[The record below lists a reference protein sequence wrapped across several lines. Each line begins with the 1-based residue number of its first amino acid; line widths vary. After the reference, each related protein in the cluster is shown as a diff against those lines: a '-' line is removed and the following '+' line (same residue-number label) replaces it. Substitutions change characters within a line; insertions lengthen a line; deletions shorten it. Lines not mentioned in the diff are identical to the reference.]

1 MQTFLK
7 KLVDHIWE
15 THADNLGDL
24 CIVTPNRRAGLFI
37 RKYITDKI
45 RKPTWAPRI
54 LSIEDFINKI
64 SGLTICDHLTL
75 LFEFYTVYRT
85 LEKEKADEPDAF
97 FSWAPALLRD
107 FDDIDNALAE
117 PGKLYA
123 FLEDIRYIDTWNP
136 DGRELTDFQKNYLSF
151 IKKLKT
157 YHRELKEHL
166 TGKNLAWQGLSSR
179 LAAQKLSAEKHDIP
193 WRHVVFAGFNALSQA
208 EETIIGTLLKK
219 QTATYIP
226 DTDPFYIDDPDH
238 EAGRFIRKY
247 HKLFDPKTMEAGE
260 DGFHDDKKNIRILGV
275 AKNVNQA
282 RLAGNLLQNEPGLST
297 DENTAVV
304 LANENLLIPML
315 NTLPANI
322 GSLNVTMGYPLTK
335 TNMFSFFDA
344 LFRLQLR
351 AILPGRDKNNQ
362 FAFYHKD
369 LLALLSHS
377 NSSLLWD
384 LKKGDEK
391 TTAMLKKLNA
401 SNQSFIT
408 FDELAGMSE
417 EAHIFKD
424 AFSFMNTNWQNDPQK
439 AFSDMIRLTE
449 KFDRLYREKAGK
461 QGGDI
466 IQTPFF
472 VDFES
477 LYYFGKIFRQ
487 VLNLLNGYPFLGS
500 VRTLYKLFRQTTS
513 ETSLSFTG
521 EPLEGLQIMGMLETR
536 TLDFDHVIL
545 LSANE
550 NILPRPKSSYSFIPY
565 EVRKSFGL
573 RLYLDQDAIYAY
585 HFYRLLQRAKNIYLI
600 YNTET
605 QDVGSSEKSRFITQ
619 LQYELPIYN
628 PRVHIHEEIVSLPPP
643 LDTGDH
649 AIIIRKTPDILQRLD
664 EISEKGFSPSAL
676 STYINCPLQFY
687 LDRLARIDEAEE
699 VEETLEA
706 RTIGSVAHGVLEK
719 LFQPHIGQV
728 LRKKHISAM
737 QEQLEATLNN
747 EFSKEYKGGDT
758 TRGKNLLLYHLTLRY
773 LENILKAEAKAIE
786 RAAANNETI
795 TILALEKELQ
805 ATITLHEGSDKEKT
819 VRLKGLADR
828 IDRKGRVIRVIDYKT
843 GRIGPYELSFKE
855 WNTPFSKSDKAKNF
869 QLLFYAYMYS
879 RMNDLETDIEPGI
892 LSLRSPAKG
901 LQTMSHPGGEG
912 ILKKDDIQA
921 FEEELKSLLVELLD
935 PEVPFAQ
942 TDDIGNCQYCLF
954 SKMCRRF

>member
-1 MQTFLK
+1 MESFLK

-15 THADNLGDL
+15 THAGNLGDL

-37 RKYITDKI
+37 RKNITDKI
-45 RKPTWAPRI
+45 NKPTWAPEI
-54 LSIEDFINKI
+54 LSIEDFLNKI

-75 LFEFYTVYRT
+75 LFEFYTVYQS
-85 LEKEKADEPDAF
+85 LEKDKADEPEAF

-123 FLEDIRYIDTWNP
+123 YLEDIRYIDTWNP
-136 DGRELTDFQKNYLSF
+136 DGSELTDFQKNYLSF

-157 YHRELKEHL
+157 YHKALKVHL
-166 TGKNLAWQGLSSR
+166 TGKNMGWQGLSSR
-179 LAAQKLSAEKHDIP
+179 LAAQKLSGEKPDIP
-193 WRHVVFAGFNALSQA
+193 WEHVIFAGFNALSQA
-208 EETIIGTLLKK
+208 EETIIGALLSKNA
-219 QTATYIP
+219 ATYIP
-226 DTDPFYIDDPDH
+226 DTDPFYIDDPAH

-247 HKLFDPKTMEAGE
+247 RSLFDLKTMETGE
-260 DGFHDDKKNIRILGV
+260 DGFRDDKKNIRIFGV

-282 RLAGNLLQNEPGLST
+282 RLAGNLLKNEPELST

-304 LANENLLIPML
+304 LANENLLIPTL
-315 NTLPANI
+315 NALPGDI
-322 GSLNVTMGYPLTK
+322 QGLNVTMGYPLAK

-344 LFRLQLR
+344 LFRLHMR
-351 AILPGRDKNNQ
+351 AILPVKNNSDPY
-362 FAFYHKD
+362 AFYHKD
-369 LLALLSHS
+369 VLVLLSHS

-384 LKKGDEK
+384 LEKGDEK
-391 TTAMLKKLNA
+391 ISGMLKKLNA
-401 SNQSFIT
+401 SNRSFVS
-408 FDELAGMSE
+408 FDELVAMSE
-417 EAHIFKD
+417 NDD
-424 AFSFMNTNWQNDPQK
+424 AFQEAFSLLFADWQNDPHK
-439 AFSDMIRLTE
+439 AFASLIRLTE
-449 KFDRLYREKAGK
+449 KFDLLFREKAGR

-472 VDFES
+472 TDFES

-487 VLNLLNGYPFLGS
+487 VINLLSGYPFLGS
-500 VRTLYKLFRQTTS
+500 FRTLYKLFRQTAS

-550 NILPRPKSSYSFIPY
+550 NILPRPKSSNSFIPY

-573 RLYLDQDAIYAY
+573 RLYHDQDAIYAY
-585 HFYRLLQRAKNIYLI
+585 HFYRLLQRARNIYII
-600 YNTET
+600 YNTEA
-605 QDVGSSEKSRFITQ
+605 QDAGSSEKSRFITQ
-619 LQYELPIYN
+619 LQYELPAYN
-628 PRVHIHEEIVSLPPP
+628 SGIQIHEEIVSLPPP
-643 LDTGDH
+643 LDSGDH
-649 AIIIRKTPDILQRLD
+649 VITIPKTPDIQQRLD

-719 LFQPHIGQV
+719 LFQPCIGQV
-728 LRKKHISAM
+728 LRKEHISGM
-737 QEQLEATLNN
+737 QEQLEATLNS

-773 LENILKAEAKAIE
+773 LENILKAEAEAIE
-786 RAAANNETI
+786 KAAADNKMI
-795 TILALEKELQ
+795 TILALEQELHT
-805 ATITLHEGSDKEKT
+805 TITLHEGSNKEKT

-828 IDRKGRVIRVIDYKT
+828 IDTIGGVIRVIDYKT

-855 WNTPFSKSDKAKNF
+855 WGIPFNKSDKSKNF

-879 RMNDLETDIEPGI
+879 KMNDAEADIEPGI

-901 LQTMSHPGGEG
+901 LQIMTHPGGKG
-912 ILKKDDIQA
+912 ILKKEDIRA
-921 FEEELKSLLVELLD
+921 FESELKILLEKLLD
-935 PEVPFAQ
+935 PDIPFAQ
-942 TDDIGNCQYCLF
+942 TDDSSNCQYCLF